1 MSRMRV
7 VFLISFISSL
17 FLVACGDDENKVV
30 EVYDD
35 TDQILAAGKKLSAE
49 SCDTSTVGKKLFVAD
64 SGASYFCDGNG
75 WIKLKGGVGDEG
87 PAGSDGKKGAT
98 GDKGAKGNSDGSPG
112 YEGSVGDKGERG
124 DSSKVDCGIAS
135 DSAGVIVMKCSDGK
149 ESKLYTALCGESAYD
164 PTTHFCL
171 YGKLYSSAE
180 YLLDVRDDQVYR
192 IALLGRGDSART
204 WMVENLNYVLNDGEQ
219 SWCYENKEENCEKF
233 GRLYT
238 WAAVL
243 DRPEEECGYG
253 QKCNVANPFRGLC
266 PEGWHVSTKE
276 EWQMLF
282 KMEEEDDTA
291 GEMLRSKNG
300 WKEGVKGTDAL
311 GFAAMPGGYYEE
323 GVFYGKS
330 ETALFWTSNFIDKFS
345 AQSYGM
351 TYDSKDVTYEA
362 IDEDLGLA
370 LRCVKNNR

>member
-1 MSRMRV
+1 MYRMNNIFV
-7 VFLISFISSL
+7 IVFVSAL
-17 FLVACGDDENKVV
+17 FLVACGDDENKVAD
-30 EVYDD
+30 VYDD
-35 TDQILAAGKKLSAE
+35 VNQVLASGKSLTSVE
-49 SCDTSTVGKKLFVAD
+49 CDSTTVGKKLFVAD

-75 WIKLKGGVGDEG
+75 WKKLMGGVGDEG
-87 PAGSDGKKGAT
+87 PAGSNGKKGAT

-180 YLLDVRDDQVYR
+180 YLMDVRDNQVYR

-311 GFAAMPGGYYEE
+311 GFAALPGGYYEE